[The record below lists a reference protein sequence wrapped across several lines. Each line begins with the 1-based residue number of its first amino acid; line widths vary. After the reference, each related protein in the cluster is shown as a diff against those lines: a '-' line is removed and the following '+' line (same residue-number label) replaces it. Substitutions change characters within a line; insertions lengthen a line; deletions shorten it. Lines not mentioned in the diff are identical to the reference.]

1 MDIRQTNT
9 LNVQQARDNADDKH
23 ICPLQLDLIERCILL
38 WSNPGDVILSPFM
51 GIGSEGYV
59 ALKQK
64 RRFVGVELK
73 RSYYDVAV
81 KNLLNAEANAASL
94 FDDMAAA

>member
-1 MDIRQTNT
+1 
-9 LNVQQARDNADDKH
+9 
-23 ICPLQLDLIERCILL
+23 
-38 WSNPGDVILSPFM
+38 M